1 MKKLL
6 LAALVVAGIG
16 SSAFAMDVNK
26 ISSKA
31 RTSFEAKFENATN
44 AKWSVKN
51 NYNKVSFTLADEAV
65 EAFFATDGELI
76 GVSRKVD
83 FKSLPLSA
91 IQKIKKEYAS
101 FQVTD
106 TIEFERNEEKSYY
119 VSLQDGNQ
127 KQILEVSLYG
137 SVSIFRGSS
146 K

>member
-6 LAALVVAGIG
+6 LATLMVAALG

-31 RTSFEAKFENATN
+31 QTNFEAKFASATN
-44 AKWSVKN
+44 AKWSVRDS
-51 NYNKVSFTLADEAV
+51 YNKVSFTLADENV

-76 GVSRKVD
+76 GVSRKVE

-101 FQVTD
+101 FKVTD
-106 TIEFERNEEKSYY
+106 AIEFEQSEEKSYY
-119 VSLQDGNQ
+119 VSLQDSNR
-127 KQILEVSLYG
+127 KIVLEVSLYG
-137 SVSIFRGSS
+137 NVSIFRGTS

>member
-16 SSAFAMDVNK
+16 SSAFAMDVSK

-31 RTSFEAKFENATN
+31 QTSFEAKFASATN
-44 AKWSVKN
+44 AKWSARD
-51 NYNKVSFTLADEAV
+51 NYNKVSFTLADENV

-76 GVSRKVD
+76 GVSRKVE
-83 FKSLPLSA
+83 FKNLPLSA

-101 FQVTD
+101 FKVTD
-106 TIEFERNEEKSYY
+106 AIEFEQNDEKAYY
-119 VSLQDGNQ
+119 VSLHDGN
-127 KQILEVSLYG
+127 KKHVLEVSLYG
-137 SVSIFRGSS
+137 NVSIFRGSS